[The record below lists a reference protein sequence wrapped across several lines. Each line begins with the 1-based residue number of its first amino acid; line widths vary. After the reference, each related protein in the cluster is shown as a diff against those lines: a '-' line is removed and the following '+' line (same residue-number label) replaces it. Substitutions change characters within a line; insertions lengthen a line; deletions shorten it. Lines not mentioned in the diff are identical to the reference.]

1 MMKQNWLELEHKT
14 FIVTGGASG
23 IGRAI
28 VEELLAD
35 GANVAVCDMN
45 PEAPEYQNGTPL
57 YIPTNVTDRASV
69 DAMVEKTVAAFR
81 RSGRHRQQRGH
92 QHPAPC
98 SSTKGTSTNW
108 TKRSGTRS

>member
-45 PEAPEYQNGTPL
+45 PEAT
-57 YIPTNVTDRASV
+57 
-69 DAMVEKTVAAFR
+69 
-81 RSGRHRQQRGH
+81 
-92 QHPAPC
+92 C
-98 SSTKGTSTNW
+98 
-108 TKRSGTRS
+108 

>member
-1 MMKQNWLELEHKT
+1 MMKQNWLELERKA

-28 VEELLAD
+28 VEERWRT

-57 YIPTNVTDRASV
+57 YSRPT
-69 DAMVEKTVAAFR
+69 
-81 RSGRHRQQRGH
+81 
-92 QHPAPC
+92 
-98 SSTKGTSTNW
+98 
-108 TKRSGTRS
+108 

>member
-35 GANVAVCDMN
+35 GANVAACDMN
-45 PEAPEYQNGTPL
+45 PKAPEYQNGTPL

-69 DAMVEKTVAAFR
+69 DAMVE
-81 RSGRHRQQRGH
+81 RQSRIS
-92 QHPAPC
+92 AVWTASSTTRASTSRAC

>member
-28 VEELLAD
+28 GEELLAD

-69 DAMVEKTVAAFR
+69 DAMVA
-81 RSGRHRQQRGH
+81 RSGISAVWTASSTTRASTSR
-92 QHPAPC
+92 AC

>member
-57 YIPTNVTDRASV
+57 YIPTSTSRA
-69 DAMVEKTVAAFR
+69 
-81 RSGRHRQQRGH
+81 
-92 QHPAPC
+92 C
-98 SSTKGTSTNW
+98 SSTKGTGTNW